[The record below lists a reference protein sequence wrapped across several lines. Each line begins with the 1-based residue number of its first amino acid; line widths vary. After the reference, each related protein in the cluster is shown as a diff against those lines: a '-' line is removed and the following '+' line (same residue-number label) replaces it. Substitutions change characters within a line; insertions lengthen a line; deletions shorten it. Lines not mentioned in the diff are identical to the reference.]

1 MPLNLQKCELNKLFL
16 FIKLSGQ
23 TLHNIDKRCLVY
35 NPCAFQVHMT
45 SVIFGKQEHWWF
57 DESSHVSR
65 DFSPKGAEW
74 VVREGVGAGG
84 RNDPSLVCTY
94 E

>member
-1 MPLNLQKCELNKLFL
+1 VVNTKFKMTLK
-16 FIKLSGQ
+16 ITLSGE
-23 TLHNIDKRCLVY
+23 R
-35 NPCAFQVHMT
+35 
-45 SVIFGKQEHWWF
+45 E
-57 DESSHVSR
+57 
-65 DFSPKGAEW
+65 GAEW

>member
-1 MPLNLQKCELNKLFL
+1 MDLIHP
-16 FIKLSGQ
+16 S
-23 TLHNIDKRCLVY
+23 
-35 NPCAFQVHMT
+35 
-45 SVIFGKQEHWWF
+45 
-57 DESSHVSR
+57 
-65 DFSPKGAEW
+65 KGTAEW